1 MAKHLTL
8 DERRLLHRMVR
19 AKKTKAEI
27 GGLLNR
33 HRSTIYRELKRNSN
47 AWGYRPETAQR
58 LSAKRREAC
67 RRPLKLKQF
76 DLRLYVCERLMKAWS
91 PDQIAGRMR
100 RDFPRQAEWRVS
112 APTIYAWI
120 KRYAPNRGRWLRQ
133 AHRHVQTP
141 RIRPDY
147 VKIEGRPAVI
157 NRRRR
162 YGDWEGDTIVGR
174 GHRSAMVTL
183 VERKSGLL
191 RMESLKDRSSV
202 TTIRAAGR
210 CLADLPSFLRRSTTF
225 DNGPEF
231 AAYDTLTRELGLS
244 VYFADPY
251 CAWQRGSNENLN
263 GLVRQFFPKG
273 TDFKQLRRND
283 VKRVEQLI
291 NDRPRRRLR
300 YRTPS
305 EVINQKLCRN

>member
-1 MAKHLTL
+1 MAAHLTL
-8 DERRLLHRMVR
+8 AERQFLHRM

-27 GGLLNR
+27 GALMSR

-47 AWGYRPETAQR
+47 AWGYRPEAAQR
-58 LSAKRREAC
+58 LSMQRRQAC
-67 RRPLKLKQF
+67 RRPYKLQEF
-76 DLRLYVCERLMKAWS
+76 DMRLYVSERLRKAWS

-112 APTIYAWI
+112 APTISAWI
-120 KRYAPNRGRWLRQ
+120 ERYAPSRRRWLRQ
-133 AHRHVQTP
+133 AQRHVQAP

-162 YGDWEGDTIVGR
+162 YGDWEGDTILGKGR
-174 GHRSAMVTL
+174 RSAIVTL
-183 VERKSGLL
+183 AERKSGLL
-191 RMESLKDRSSV
+191 RMALLKDRSSV

-210 CLADLPSFLRRSTTF
+210 CLADLPPFLRRSTTF
-225 DNGPEF
+225 DNGSEF
-231 AAYDTLTRELGLS
+231 AAYETLTRKLGLS

-273 TDFKQLRRND
+273 TDFNHVLRRD
-283 VKRVEQLI
+283 VKRIEQLI
-291 NDRPRRRLR
+291 NDRPRRRLG
-300 YRTPS
+300 YRTPA
-305 EVINQKLCRN
+305 EVINRKLCRN

>member
-1 MAKHLTL
+1 MAAHLTL
-8 DERRLLHRMVR
+8 AERQFLHRMAK

-27 GGLLNR
+27 GALMNR

-47 AWGYRPETAQR
+47 AWGYRPEAAQR
-58 LSAKRREAC
+58 LAVKRRQAC
-67 RRPLKLKQF
+67 RRPYKLKQL
-76 DLRLYVCERLMKAWS
+76 DMRLYVSERLMKAWS
-91 PDQIAGRMR
+91 PEQIAGRMR

-112 APTIYAWI
+112 APSIYAWI
-120 KRYAPNRGRWLRQ
+120 KRYAPSRGRWLRRAQ
-133 AHRHVQTP
+133 RYVQTP

-147 VKIEGRPAVI
+147 VRIEGRPAVI

-162 YGDWEGDTIVGR
+162 YGDWEGDTLLGK
-174 GHRSAMVTL
+174 GHRSAIVTL

-191 RMESLKDRSSV
+191 RMDLLKDRSSR

-210 CLADLPSFLRRSTTF
+210 CLADLPPFLRRSTTF

-231 AAYDTLTRELGLS
+231 AAYETLTRELGLS

-263 GLVRQFFPKG
+263 GLVRQFLPKG
-273 TDFKQLRRND
+273 TDFKRTRRKD
-283 VKRVEQLI
+283 IKRIEQLI
-291 NDRPRRRLR
+291 NDRPRRRLN
-300 YRTPS
+300 YRAPA
-305 EVINQKLCRN
+305 EVINQQLCRI